1 MKIHSDYK
9 VLWIAIGFNAFV
21 LLLMV
26 LYSMSIYDEAIV
38 WDTLKTVWF
47 LSFGWICGRFSR

>member
-1 MKIHSDYK
+1 MKIKESGI
-9 VLWIAIGFNAFV
+9 LWIAIGFNAFV

-26 LYSMSIYDEAIV
+26 LYSMSIFDEAIV
-38 WDTLKTVWF
+38 WDTLRLIWF